1 MSDIGIKQTPV
12 GVKSYYKNNRLII
25 SEKLKENKEKLNELI
40 EVNNLAYNKVKSY
53 SNIYLNNYGFDIKKY
68 KEFIDNKYIDGE
80 LLKDAKILV
89 SNDENNS
96 KNRFALIVLLRY
108 ANSLTNIH
116 NINKTISINEKI
128 ANLSL
133 KEYTAIVN
141 KYYTEVQKELILKG
155 ATYHLPYKLGYI
167 FINRFKITSTKRK
180 IID

>member
-1 MSDIGIKQTPV
+1 MENLYNARNSIYCYPGTNILINKLDIHDSNKLFNLEKQIV
-12 GVKSYYKNNRLII
+12 LAKSYILRQ
-25 SEKLKENKEKLNELI
+25 
-40 EVNNLAYNKVKSY
+40 
-53 SNIYLNNYGFDIKKY
+53 NINNYGFDIKKY